1 MNNDNCYISTN
12 CERKLSSLMG
22 NMDPQDL
29 AFLIGSYNDDN
40 PDSPIDRTNL
50 QDSYLIN
57 AASTLAQYRGNYIK
71 SLDEKI
77 EKCSTNKGLDYIAL
91 RNSMTAEERRDSA
104 RLISDVFSVAVDS
117 FYKRNRA
124 KFPNK
129 SRLDFISGFKANGK
143 NIGGEALFFS
153 QAKLRITAEMFK
165 LENEYNRAVD
175 EYESKPENE
184 RNEADELLPDSN
196 SNIKPGVSRL
206 FESNPELANSVY
218 EALGFNNGIEAA
230 TMPFSPDNPEA
241 IVYGIGLNGDLI
253 GEILVDNTGRISS
266 SVGQAGVELQPEYIG
281 KGYGVQTYLSVARAL
296 AKQGKTL
303 KSENLGKSNINDA
316 ANRVW
321 KSLINSGYAVDRGD
335 YYEIIN
341 LATPQQKQRALQLY
355 SQYLDTGKQDI
366 EGFKEFVNSSN
377 INTSLYIEELSKTLD
392 LYEALLDNFPA
403 LCTLSRVILRDSEGI
418 ISNYKGFVSTEVDE
432 LSWGV
437 NDFSEIFDV
446 ETAPRE
452 HWMETSELRDPFG
465 TITTRIK
472 HLLGS
477 LDLYEAVE
485 NISTGGIEYVKAID
499 SFGRVKKMYPREA
512 YRQLKE
518 MLNGMQ
524 DSKELTAFLENKAKE
539 VSLDGCLANQV
550 LERLNDVNAIDKEQL
565 KTQLFVGL
573 KKNKLLYSEV
583 FEDKNTSKKKGLLRY
598 KSGIVNKVVNK
609 LYDRVKASFLF
620 PQAIEP
626 SKKSIITGSGVI
638 QLSNIQALDKF
649 LLDNNI
655 VTSSEANLQ
664 EKESTNLFKQLENKN
679 ASTNTF
685 YKKSIV
691 RKQTELVEI
700 FSYLNLFGDTKQGQL
715 KAKQA
720 ALRLSMG
727 GHAADLKKLFSI
739 LQSMH
744 EYILRPEVS
753 KNLLNNQTASDL
765 FKKQIEG
772 EIVGN
777 SNIISLDSKYR
788 ELCEIVAK
796 YSGDIV
802 TSSRIKTKNAKGDTI
817 TMFSDVNP
825 CYMGDK
831 IEKLKSFVQQDDA
844 QGFKTYIEQE
854 FMTCSL
860 FYNQDKGYWLNHW
873 MEELYNSVNQRKKGY
888 VIDPTTGNP
897 KYMENYYVFNENSF
911 AHMFNYDRVLG
922 LNARQ
927 HVAFENFTSRNHF
940 LTTMTAFQEK
950 RQQTKGKSKYAKYP
964 VFVLGDSQTQK
975 QLTAPMYKISKQ
987 VGNEFCLEDAFG
999 DVLDIELERQKL
1011 VRETNEAMDKMGL
1024 KRLAHFSNTE
1034 DQFSLLQFLNEPK
1047 WNAKFKQLGPEV
1059 NKAKF
1064 IEQIVKPY
1072 FEERIGKITDT
1083 ASSSTIFGQL
1093 KQLGV
1098 LDKTASGKYIYLDQF
1113 LPSVNARREK
1123 NAQGEMVEIS
1133 DGRLVEEMVKEWY
1146 WNTFYANIQQFQM
1159 FTVDTAF
1166 YKNTKDFQ
1174 KRYKEMHASG
1184 TPVDVYAKDFN
1195 GNYYARSA
1203 EDISEKCLY
1212 FEDLETDAE
1221 YSNPEFM
1228 EAFLYNYADEEK
1240 VAEFLAEYG
1249 INETQAKEFGHTKE
1263 ERNKALMKLLG
1274 PQNFNMYKKFKQNT
1288 LTDGQGYR
1296 TLESY
1301 RRVMGMAGLWDRT
1314 QENWYNKIQALR
1326 ESAKGRNLTAD
1337 EYKSLREGVNIIL
1350 QPLKPFLFGVEKF
1363 QGETNLNL
1371 NIPVQHKYAETVL
1384 IPELL
1389 PANSKIREL
1398 AEYMR
1403 DNDIDVACSTQC
1415 VKVGN
1420 YGAVDALNLPENPEK
1435 NIHILSYQDYRIQ
1448 TNVPQHIDAN
1458 QLFGTQL
1465 RKLILSRISYGKN
1478 ENLASYIDGHKVRL
1492 PGFDEPV
1499 SIESGTQL
1507 VQFYNA
1513 LIVSNILQ
1521 DFHKFDMATKD
1532 LNKVSEML
1540 IQAVINNDKEPLDHV
1555 LAYSIQQDEQTL
1567 LPLIEPM
1574 LSHDAVAQIISQ
1586 YKKRVNKQKMKGGS
1600 AVQVSAYGISSMTA
1614 ETDEESAIDGGL
1626 KILTDPENKNFL
1638 KMEAEIPFQFNLMGQ
1653 DLQFEDY
1660 CNEDGT
1666 LKMSE
1671 DGKTTKIEKEFPGIL
1686 DIVAYRIP
1694 TEKHY
1699 SMLNLHIKRF
1709 SRPEL
1714 GGTIKVPSLCSTL
1727 AGFDFDIDKLY
1738 FLKKE
1743 FAGTRTRKYHH
1754 EQISSNQLH
1763 KIWAKYYEK
1772 HADDL
1777 QALQTYVEA
1786 SGEYTVTKKG
1796 NIVPNMPYNRYWEA
1810 VFPNRDKQETIEPY
1824 IQAYCKEHN
1833 IELDKVTYED
1843 TYEFEEYD
1851 FNKNPNENTRAA
1863 RNNLLLQIIQRRL
1876 EDPATFK
1883 SRTTPGGFE
1892 NPKHAARCLGRLMN
1906 GEMSTGVNGFLN
1918 ADGTVNVQK
1927 LNQLAAQ
1934 DKEIQ
1939 EPEYNPADPMTN
1951 IIYNQQNQIASK
1963 LIGIFANQS
1972 TNHAF
1977 CTVLKSCMIKE
1988 DSTFSFAGHQ
1998 FNNFLEPPTV
2008 NGEIRDVD
2016 LYVAEF
2022 LAASVDAVK
2031 DPVLKFLNFN
2041 VLTADA
2047 GATMARL
2054 GYTTFEIGL
2063 LFQQPLI
2070 VEACDYALN
2079 QGCGLQTALA
2089 AITSKYQK
2097 SLKDELSGK
2106 TISDLTNDHENTL
2119 TDSVQ
2124 NLANSIASYRKDA
2137 EKCEGNA
2144 EFMAQQFH
2152 ALNLF
2157 MHINKIADDLSAL
2170 VQITKF
2176 TAANSVGSTMGDFYA
2191 QMLKTDNAIDKY
2203 TLKENKKTG
2212 KQENS
2217 LTFDF
2222 VANIRNDRLPL
2233 NTNTDLLDMSDEDYL
2248 KAIIANPFAFE
2259 QCQYDQNRKACR
2271 KVEQFTGYNAPIFS
2285 RVREALPLLYSKG
2298 TPDAKTINN
2307 LHNVIIQNRLATD
2320 QSENNMFKPT
2330 GNCPYRINDKTMTNE
2345 QFFTNADVIAALFSM
2360 LSESTPSNFS
2370 THFIPSVEVVPYEEG
2385 NDVKTMTFTT
2395 TGLNSA
2401 DRDTQDE
2408 FVDYWEDM
2416 YYKTIELIDG
2426 SHVSPKVFNP
2436 HGITNGPSPLTM
2448 KDLATLLHFYFYY
2461 KQGTQ
2466 YNPTASI
2473 QLCPVKMKADLP
2485 VGKTAYRQTLIDM
2498 LKSDYKDMSGIN
2510 ETLKSYILN
2519 NLDDYNLVYTIHHV
2533 EEMESWFK
2541 NLIENAHELK
2551 TSRGG
2556 VPKSFTIEF
2565 TNDMLQDETQKR
2577 YLSLLLYHKIIARK
2591 TVECVKPCI
2600 LYKGNYYICSNE
2612 SSDNLF
2618 NVLKSGFMHFEK
2630 VSAPSGIPGI
2640 ISSGENGVLRETVQQ
2655 TKELSEVEN
2664 PVQGGSEGASIA
2676 EQQRPD
2682 EGQAADPVVEITPEI
2697 SDEELWNVLKVAYRN
2712 AIVRLVPGAEND
2724 SLENFKEFFE
2734 ANLHTE
2740 SKRKLLVDT
2749 FLKAKRG
2756 YRIMFVINDD
2766 GTIKSF
2772 NSTNDPKASGYVL
2785 CV

>member
-1 MNNDNCYISTN
+1 
-12 CERKLSSLMG
+12 
-22 NMDPQDL
+22 
-29 AFLIGSYNDDN
+29 
-40 PDSPIDRTNL
+40 
-50 QDSYLIN
+50 
-57 AASTLAQYRGNYIK
+57 
-71 SLDEKI
+71 
-77 EKCSTNKGLDYIAL
+77 
-91 RNSMTAEERRDSA
+91 
-104 RLISDVFSVAVDS
+104 
-117 FYKRNRA
+117 
-124 KFPNK
+124 
-129 SRLDFISGFKANGK
+129 
-143 NIGGEALFFS
+143 
-153 QAKLRITAEMFK
+153 
-165 LENEYNRAVD
+165 
-175 EYESKPENE
+175 
-184 RNEADELLPDSN
+184 
-196 SNIKPGVSRL
+196 
-206 FESNPELANSVY
+206 
-218 EALGFNNGIEAA
+218 
-230 TMPFSPDNPEA
+230 
-241 IVYGIGLNGDLI
+241 
-253 GEILVDNTGRISS
+253 
-266 SVGQAGVELQPEYIG
+266 
-281 KGYGVQTYLSVARAL
+281 
-296 AKQGKTL
+296 
-303 KSENLGKSNINDA
+303 
-316 ANRVW
+316 
-321 KSLINSGYAVDRGD
+321 
-335 YYEIIN
+335 
-341 LATPQQKQRALQLY
+341 
-355 SQYLDTGKQDI
+355 
-366 EGFKEFVNSSN
+366 
-377 INTSLYIEELSKTLD
+377 
-392 LYEALLDNFPA
+392 
-403 LCTLSRVILRDSEGI
+403 
-418 ISNYKGFVSTEVDE
+418 
-432 LSWGV
+432 
-437 NDFSEIFDV
+437 
-446 ETAPRE
+446 
-452 HWMETSELRDPFG
+452 
-465 TITTRIK
+465 
-472 HLLGS
+472 
-477 LDLYEAVE
+477 
-485 NISTGGIEYVKAID
+485 
-499 SFGRVKKMYPREA
+499 
-512 YRQLKE
+512 
-518 MLNGMQ
+518 
-524 DSKELTAFLENKAKE
+524 
-539 VSLDGCLANQV
+539 
-550 LERLNDVNAIDKEQL
+550 
-565 KTQLFVGL
+565 
-573 KKNKLLYSEV
+573 
-583 FEDKNTSKKKGLLRY
+583 
-598 KSGIVNKVVNK
+598 
-609 LYDRVKASFLF
+609 
-620 PQAIEP
+620 
-626 SKKSIITGSGVI
+626 
-638 QLSNIQALDKF
+638 
-649 LLDNNI
+649 
-655 VTSSEANLQ
+655 
-664 EKESTNLFKQLENKN
+664 
-679 ASTNTF
+679 
-685 YKKSIV
+685 
-691 RKQTELVEI
+691 
-700 FSYLNLFGDTKQGQL
+700 
-715 KAKQA
+715 
-720 ALRLSMG
+720 
-727 GHAADLKKLFSI
+727 
-739 LQSMH
+739 
-744 EYILRPEVS
+744 
-753 KNLLNNQTASDL
+753 
-765 FKKQIEG
+765 
-772 EIVGN
+772 
-777 SNIISLDSKYR
+777 
-788 ELCEIVAK
+788 
-796 YSGDIV
+796 
-802 TSSRIKTKNAKGDTI
+802 
-817 TMFSDVNP
+817 
-825 CYMGDK
+825 
-831 IEKLKSFVQQDDA
+831 
-844 QGFKTYIEQE
+844 
-854 FMTCSL
+854 
-860 FYNQDKGYWLNHW
+860 
-873 MEELYNSVNQRKKGY
+873 
-888 VIDPTTGNP
+888 
-897 KYMENYYVFNENSF
+897 
-911 AHMFNYDRVLG
+911 MFNYDRVLG
-922 LNARQ
+922 LNAIQ

-987 VGNEFCLEDAFG
+987 DGNEFCLEAAFG
-999 DVLDIELERQKL
+999 DILDIELERQKL

-1024 KRLAHFSNTE
+1024 KRLDHFSNTE

-1047 WNAKFKQLGPEV
+1047 WNEKFKQLGPEV

-1159 FTVDTAF
+1159 FTVDIAF

-1184 TPVDVYAKDFN
+1184 TPLDVYAKDFN

-1228 EAFLYNYADEEK
+1228 EAFLYNYADKEK
-1240 VAEFLAEYG
+1240 VAEFLEEYG
-1249 INETQAKEFGHTKE
+1249 INETQAKEFGHTKA

-1274 PQNFNMYKKFKQNT
+1274 PQNFDKYQKFKQNT

-1314 QENWYNKIQALR
+1314 QENWYNKVQALR

-1371 NIPVQHKYAETVL
+1371 SIPVQHKYAETVL

-1403 DNDIDVACSTQC
+1403 DNDIDVACSTKC

-1420 YGAVDALNLPENPEK
+1420 YGAVDVLNLPENPEK

-1448 TNVPQHIDAN
+1448 TNVPEHIDAN

-1465 RKLILSRISYGKN
+1465 RKIILSRISDGKN
-1478 ENLASYIDGHKVRL
+1478 KNLASYVDGHLVTL
-1492 PGFDEPV
+1492 PGYGKV

-1540 IQAVINNDKEPLDHV
+1540 IQAVINNDKETLDHV
-1555 LAYSIQQDEQTL
+1555 IAYSTQIQPDKQIQTL

-1638 KMEAEIPFQFNLMGQ
+1638 KMEAEIPFQFNIMGK

-1714 GGTIKVPSLCSTL
+1714 GGTIKVPSLCTTL

-1743 FAGTRTRKYHH
+1743 FAGTRTRQYHH
-1754 EQISSNQLH
+1754 EQLSSSQLH
-1763 KIWAKYYEK
+1763 EIWAKYYEE
-1772 HADDL
+1772 HDDDL
-1777 QALQTYVEA
+1777 QALQTYVWA
-1786 SGEYTVTKKG
+1786 SGEYTVTKEG
-1796 NIVPNMPYNRYWEA
+1796 NIVPNMPYNRYWED
-1810 VFPNRDKQETIEPY
+1810 VFPNRDKQEAIEPY
-1824 IQAYCKEHN
+1824 IQAFCKEHN

-1851 FNKNPNENTRAA
+1851 FDKNPNENTRAA
-1863 RNNLLLQIIQRRL
+1863 RNNMLLQIIQRRL

-1977 CTVLKSCMIKE
+1977 CTVLNHCQLKE
-1988 DSTFSFAGHQ
+1988 NSTFSFAGHK
-1998 FNNFLEPPTV
+1998 FYDFLTPPEV
-2008 NGEIRDVD
+2008 DGEIRDVD

-2041 VLTADA
+2041 LLTADA

-2054 GYTTFEIGL
+2054 GYNTFEIGL

-2070 VEACDYALN
+2070 VEVCDYALN
-2079 QGCGLQTALA
+2079 QGCGLQTAVVA
-2089 AITSKYQK
+2089 VTSKYQTTTF
-2097 SLKDELSGK
+2097 EHSGQ
-2106 TISDLTNDHENTL
+2106 ISDLKNSSDNTL

-2124 NLANSIASYRKDA
+2124 NLANSIVDYRKNP
-2137 EKCEGNA
+2137 EKSESN
-2144 EFMAQQFH
+2144 ENFMIQQFH
-2152 ALNLF
+2152 ALDLF

-2191 QMLKTDNAIDKY
+2191 QMFKTDNAIEKY
-2203 TLKENKKTG
+2203 KLKENKKTG
-2212 KQENS
+2212 KEENS
-2217 LTFDF
+2217 LTFEF
-2222 VANIRNDRLPL
+2222 VSNTQNNVLPL
-2233 NTNTDLLDMSDEDYL
+2233 DTNTNLLDMDDEDYL

-2271 KVEQFTGYNAPIFS
+2271 KIEKITGYDAPVFK
-2285 RVREALPLLYSKG
+2285 RVRDALPILYAKG

-2307 LHNVIIQNRLATD
+2307 LHNLIIQNRLATH

-2330 GNCPYRINDKTMTNE
+2330 CICPYRLNNKQVSNAA
-2345 QFFTNADVIAALFSM
+2345 FFTNADVIAALFSM

-2370 THFIPSVEVVPYEEG
+2370 THFIPSVEVVQDEEG
-2385 NDVKTMTFTT
+2385 KNVQTMTFTT

-2401 DRDTQDE
+2401 DRETRDE

-2416 YYKTIELIDG
+2416 YYKTIELNDG
-2426 SHVSPKVFNP
+2426 SHVSPKVFNS

-2466 YNPTASI
+2466 YNPTTSI

-2485 VGKTAYRQTLIDM
+2485 VGNTTYRQALINM
-2498 LKSDYKDMSGIN
+2498 LNPEYTYKAMSGIN

-2533 EEMESWFK
+2533 EGSDNVDNSTMEAWFG
-2541 NLIENAHELK
+2541 NLIEHHSYDLK
-2551 TSRGG
+2551 TSIGR
-2556 VPKSFTIEF
+2556 VPKSFTIKF
-2565 TNDMLQDETQKR
+2565 TNDMFEDDTQR
-2577 YLSLLLYHKIIARK
+2577 NYLNLLLYMKPSGGK
-2591 TVECVKPCI
+2591 KPLECVKPCI

-2612 SSDNLF
+2612 SSDTLF
-2618 NVLKSGFMHFEK
+2618 NVLNSGFMHFEK
-2630 VSAPSGIPGI
+2630 VFAPSGITGV
-2640 ISSGENGVLRETVQQ
+2640 ISSGENMILRETVPQ
-2655 TKELSEVEN
+2655 TGELSEVEN

-2676 EQQRPD
+2676 ETQRPD

-2712 AIVRLVPGAEND
+2712 AIVRLVPGAENA
-2724 SLENFKEFFE
+2724 SIENFKEFFE
-2734 ANLHTE
+2734 TNLHTE
-2740 SKRKLLVDT
+2740 SKRKLLIDT
-2749 FLKAKRG
+2749 FLNAKRG
-2756 YRIMFVINDD
+2756 YRIMFVVNDD
-2766 GTIKSF
+2766 GTIKRSD
-2772 NSTNDPKASGYVL
+2772 STNDPKASGHVL

>member
-50 QDSYLIN
+50 QDSYLTN

-77 EKCSTNKGLDYIAL
+77 EKCSTNNGLDYIAL

-104 RLISDVFSVAVDS
+104 RLLSDVFSAAVDS

-175 EYESKPENE
+175 EYESTPENE
-184 RNEADELLPDSN
+184 RNEADEL
-196 SNIKPGVSRL
+196 
-206 FESNPELANSVY
+206 
-218 EALGFNNGIEAA
+218 
-230 TMPFSPDNPEA
+230 
-241 IVYGIGLNGDLI
+241 
-253 GEILVDNTGRISS
+253 
-266 SVGQAGVELQPEYIG
+266 
-281 KGYGVQTYLSVARAL
+281 
-296 AKQGKTL
+296 
-303 KSENLGKSNINDA
+303 
-316 ANRVW
+316 
-321 KSLINSGYAVDRGD
+321 
-335 YYEIIN
+335 
-341 LATPQQKQRALQLY
+341 
-355 SQYLDTGKQDI
+355 
-366 EGFKEFVNSSN
+366 
-377 INTSLYIEELSKTLD
+377 YIEELSTTLD
-392 LYEALLDNFPA
+392 IYEALLDNFPA

-446 ETAPRE
+446 ETSPRE

-499 SFGRVKKMYPREA
+499 SFGRVKKMYTREA

-550 LERLNDVNAIDKEQL
+550 LERLNDVNAVDREQL

-583 FEDKNTSKKKGLLRY
+583 FEDKKTSKKGLLRY
-598 KSGIVNKVVNK
+598 KSGIVNKVMNK

-626 SKKSIITGSGVI
+626 SEKSIITRSGVI

-664 EKESTNLFKQLENKN
+664 EKESTNFFKQLENKN

-691 RKQTELVEI
+691 RRQTELVEI
-700 FSYLNLFGDTKQGQL
+700 FSHLNLFGDTKQGQL

-727 GHAADLKKLFSI
+727 GHTADLKKLLSI

-753 KNLLNNQTASDL
+753 KNLFNKQASDL
-765 FKKQIEG
+765 FKQQIEG
-772 EIVGN
+772 ENVGN

-1093 KQLGV
+1093 KHLGV

-1159 FTVDTAF
+1159 FTVDIAF

-1184 TPVDVYAKDFN
+1184 TPIDVYAKDFN

-1274 PQNFNMYKKFKQNT
+1274 PQNFYKYKKFKQNT

-1301 RRVMGMAGLWDRT
+1301 RRVAGMAGLWDRT
-1314 QENWYNKIQALR
+1314 QENWYNKVQALR

-1371 NIPVQHKYAETVL
+1371 SIPVQHKYAETVL

-1403 DNDIDVACSTQC
+1403 DNDIDVVCSTQC

-1521 DFHKFDMATKD
+1521 DFHKFDMATED

-1555 LAYSIQQDEQTL
+1555 IAYSIQPDGQTL

-1763 KIWAKYYEK
+1763 KIWAKYYEE
-1772 HADDL
+1772 HDDDL
-1777 QALQTYVEA
+1777 QALKTYVWA

-1810 VFPNRDKQETIEPY
+1810 VFPNRDKQEAIEPY

-2016 LYVAEF
+2016 LYIAEF

-2079 QGCGLQTALA
+2079 QGCGLQTALV

-2106 TISDLTNDHENTL
+2106 TISDLKNDHENTL

-2203 TLKENKKTG
+2203 TLKKNKKTG

-2233 NTNTDLLDMSDEDYL
+2233 NTNTDLLDMGDEDYL

-2307 LHNVIIQNRLATD
+2307 LHNLIIQNRLATH

-2330 GNCPYRINDKTMTNE
+2330 GICPYRINDKEMTNE
-2345 QFFTNADVIAALFSM
+2345 EFFTNADVIAALFSM
-2360 LSESTPSNFS
+2360 LSERTPSNFS
-2370 THFIPSVEVVPYEEG
+2370 THFIPSVEVVQYEEG
-2385 NDVKTMTFTT
+2385 DNVKTMTFTT

-2466 YNPTASI
+2466 YNPTTSI

-2485 VGKTAYRQTLIDM
+2485 VGNTTYRQTLINM
-2498 LKSDYKDMSGIN
+2498 LTSDYKDMSGIN

-2533 EEMESWFK
+2533 EESDNVDKSNPNRTMESWFE
-2541 NLIENAHELK
+2541 NLIANAHELK

-2565 TNDMLQDETQKR
+2565 TNDMLQDETQKS

-2618 NVLKSGFMHFEK
+2618 NMLNSGFMHFEK
-2630 VSAPSGIPGI
+2630 VSAPSGITGI
-2640 ISSGENGVLRETVQQ
+2640 ISSGENTVLRETVQQ

-2676 EQQRPD
+2676 EKQRPD

-2749 FLKAKRG
+2749 FLNAKRG
-2756 YRIMFVINDD
+2756 YRIMFVVNDD

-2772 NSTNDPKASGYVL
+2772 DSTNDPKASGYVL

>member
-1 MNNDNCYISTN
+1 MNNDNCYISTD
-12 CERKLSSLMG
+12 CERKLSSLMD

-29 AFLIGSYNDDN
+29 AFLIGAYNDDN

-50 QDSYLIN
+50 QDSYLTN
-57 AASTLAQYRGNYIK
+57 AAYTLAQYRGNYIK
-71 SLDEKI
+71 SLNEKI

-104 RLISDVFSVAVDS
+104 RLISDVFSAAVDS

-143 NIGGEALFFS
+143 NIGGEALFFA
-153 QAKLRITAEMFK
+153 QAKVRITSELYK
-165 LENEYNRAVD
+165 LENEYNEALDR
-175 EYESKPENE
+175 YEVKPENE
-184 RNEADELLPDSN
+184 RTGADD
-196 SNIKPGVSRL
+196 I
-206 FESNPELANSVY
+206 
-218 EALGFNNGIEAA
+218 
-230 TMPFSPDNPEA
+230 
-241 IVYGIGLNGDLI
+241 
-253 GEILVDNTGRISS
+253 
-266 SVGQAGVELQPEYIG
+266 
-281 KGYGVQTYLSVARAL
+281 YL
-296 AKQGKTL
+296 T
-303 KSENLGKSNINDA
+303 
-316 ANRVW
+316 
-321 KSLINSGYAVDRGD
+321 
-335 YYEIIN
+335 
-341 LATPQQKQRALQLY
+341 
-355 SQYLDTGKQDI
+355 
-366 EGFKEFVNSSN
+366 
-377 INTSLYIEELSKTLD
+377 ELSKTLD
-392 LYEALLDNFPA
+392 IYEALLNNFPA

-418 ISNYKGFVSTEVDE
+418 ISNYKGFDSTEVDE

-472 HLLGS
+472 HMLGS
-477 LDLYEAVE
+477 LDMYEAVE
-485 NISTGGIEYVKAID
+485 IPSSEAHPGGIEYVPALD
-499 SFGRVKKMYPREA
+499 SFGRVKKMYPQEA

-539 VSLDGCLANQV
+539 VSLYGCLANQV
-550 LERLNDVNAIDKEQL
+550 LERLNDVNAIDREQL

-583 FEDKNTSKKKGLLRY
+583 FEDKNTSKKGLLKY
-598 KSGIVNKVVNK
+598 KSGIVNKVMNK

-626 SKKSIITGSGVI
+626 SKQSIIARDG
-638 QLSNIQALDKF
+638 NIQQDKMLALDKF
-649 LLDNNI
+649 LI
-655 VTSSEANLQ
+655 QRNLITLEEDSQ
-664 EKESTNLFKQLENKN
+664 EEEESTNFFAHLEKKN
-679 ASTNTF
+679 AVTDSF
-685 YKKSIV
+685 YKESIID
-691 RKQTELVEI
+691 RQKDLMTI
-700 FSYLNLFGDTKQGQL
+700 FSYLNLFGDNKQDQL

-720 ALRLSMG
+720 ALKLSMG

-744 EYILRPEVS
+744 KYILSPDAR
-753 KNLLNNQTASDL
+753 KNLYNQTASDL

-831 IEKLKSFVQQDDA
+831 IEKLKSFVDHDDA

-873 MEELYNSVNQRKKGY
+873 MEELYNSVIQRKKGY
-888 VIDPTTGNP
+888 VVNPATGTAEF
-897 KYMENYYVFNENSF
+897 KQDFYVFKENSF

-940 LTTMTAFQEK
+940 LTTLTAFQEK

-987 VGNEFCLEDAFG
+987 VENEFCLEDAFG
-999 DVLDIELERQKL
+999 DILDIELERQHL
-1011 VRETNEAMDKMGL
+1011 VREANEAMDNLGL
-1024 KRLAHFSNTE
+1024 KRLDHFSNTE

-1083 ASSSTIFGQL
+1083 ASSGTIFGQL

-1098 LDKTASGKYIYLDQF
+1098 LDKTASKKYIYLDQF

-1133 DGRLVEEMVKEWY
+1133 DDRLVEEMVKEWY

-1159 FTVDTAF
+1159 FTVDIAF
-1166 YKNTKDFQ
+1166 YKNVKDFQ

-1184 TPVDVYAKDFN
+1184 TPLDVYAKDFN

-1203 EDISEKCLY
+1203 EDISETCLY

-1228 EAFLYNYADEEK
+1228 EAFLYNYAEEEK

-1249 INETQAKEFGHTKE
+1249 INETQAQEFGHTKQ

-1274 PQNFNMYKKFKQNT
+1274 PQNFDKYQKFKANT

-1314 QENWYNKIQALR
+1314 QENWYNKVQALR
-1326 ESAKGRNLTAD
+1326 ESAQGRNLTAD

-1371 NIPVQHKYAETVL
+1371 SIPVQHKYAETVL

-1403 DNDIDVACSTQC
+1403 DNDIDVACSTKC

-1420 YGAVDALNLPENPEK
+1420 YGAVDVLNLPEKPANHV
-1435 NIHILSYQDYRIQ
+1435 HILSYQDYRIQ
-1448 TNVPQHIDAN
+1448 TNVPEHIDAN

-1465 RKLILSRISYGKN
+1465 RKLILSRISSGENK
-1478 ENLASYIDGHKVRL
+1478 NLASYIDGHTVRL
-1492 PGFDEPV
+1492 PGFDKPV
-1499 SIESGTQL
+1499 SIASGTQL

-1521 DFHKFDMATKD
+1521 DFHKFDMATED
-1532 LNKVSEML
+1532 LHKVSEML

-1555 LAYSIQQDEQTL
+1555 IAYSIQQGEQTL

-1638 KMEAEIPFQFNLMGQ
+1638 KMEAEIPFQFNIMGQ

-1714 GGTIKVPSLCSTL
+1714 GGTIKVPSLCTTL

-1754 EQISSNQLH
+1754 EQISSDQLH
-1763 KIWAKYYEK
+1763 EIWAKYYEK
-1772 HADDL
+1772 HDDDL
-1777 QALQTYVEA
+1777 QALKTYVWA
-1786 SGEYTVTKKG
+1786 SGEYTVTKDG
-1796 NIVPNMPYNRYWEA
+1796 NIVPNIPYNRYWEA
-1810 VFPNRDKQETIEPY
+1810 VFPNRDKQEAIEPY
-1824 IQAYCKEHN
+1824 IQAFCKEHN

-1851 FNKNPNENTRAA
+1851 FDKNPNENTRAA
-1863 RNNLLLQIIQRRL
+1863 RNNMLLQIIQRRL

-1939 EPEYNPADPMTN
+1939 EPEYSPADPMTN

-1977 CTVLKSCMIKE
+1977 CTVLNHCQLKE
-1988 DSTFSFAGHQ
+1988 NSTFSFAGHK
-1998 FNNFLEPPTV
+1998 FYDFLTPPEV
-2008 NGEIRDVD
+2008 DGEIRDVD

-2041 VLTADA
+2041 LLTADA

-2079 QGCGLQTALA
+2079 HGCGLQTAVVA
-2089 AITSKYQK
+2089 VTSKYQK
-2097 SLKDELSGK
+2097 SLKDKLSGK
-2106 TISDLTNDHENTL
+2106 TISDLKNDHENTL

-2124 NLANSIASYRKDA
+2124 NLANSIVSYRKDA

-2152 ALNLF
+2152 ALDLF

-2191 QMLKTDNAIDKY
+2191 QMFKTDNAIEKY
-2203 TLKENKKTG
+2203 KLKENKKTG
-2212 KQENS
+2212 KEENS
-2217 LTFDF
+2217 LTFEF
-2222 VANIRNDRLPL
+2222 VSNTKKDVLPL
-2233 NTNTDLLDMSDEDYL
+2233 DTSTNLLDMSDEEYIG
-2248 KAIIANPFAFE
+2248 AIIANPFAFE

-2271 KVEQFTGYNAPIFS
+2271 KIEKITGYDAPVFK
-2285 RVREALPLLYSKG
+2285 RVRDALPILYAKG

-2307 LHNVIIQNRLATD
+2307 LHNLIIQNRLATD
-2320 QSENNMFKPT
+2320 ISKNNMFKPT
-2330 GNCPYRINDKTMTNE
+2330 CPCPYKINGNAITNE
-2345 QFFTNADVIAALFSM
+2345 QFFTNADVIAALFAM
-2360 LSESTPSNFS
+2360 LSESTPSKFS
-2370 THFIPSVEVVPYEEG
+2370 THFIPSVEVVQNEKGE
-2385 NDVKTMTFTT
+2385 NVRTMTFTT

-2408 FVDYWEDM
+2408 FIEYWEDM

-2466 YNPTASI
+2466 YNPTSSI

-2485 VGKTAYRQTLIDM
+2485 IGDTTYRQALINM
-2498 LKSDYKDMSGIN
+2498 LNPEYTYKDMSGVN

-2519 NLDDYNLVYTIHHV
+2519 NLDDYSLVYTIPHV
-2533 EEMESWFK
+2533 EESDDVDKTNTNRNMEAWFG
-2541 NLIENAHELK
+2541 NLIEHHSHELK

-2565 TNDMLQDETQKR
+2565 TNDMFEDDAQR
-2577 YLSLLLYHKIIARK
+2577 SYLNLLLYTKPSGGK
-2591 TVECVKPCI
+2591 KPLECVRPCI

-2612 SSDNLF
+2612 NFTSGNLF
-2618 NVLKSGFMHFEK
+2618 NVLDSVLDSGFMHFEK
-2630 VSAPSGIPGI
+2630 VFAPSGITGV
-2640 ISSGENGVLRETVQQ
+2640 ISSGENMILRETVPQ
-2655 TKELSEVEN
+2655 TEELSEVEN

-2676 EQQRPD
+2676 EEKRPD

-2712 AIVRLVPGAEND
+2712 AIVRLVPGAENE
-2724 SLENFKEFFE
+2724 SIENFKEYFKN
-2734 ANLHTE
+2734 NLQATE
-2740 SKRKLLVDT
+2740 KRKLLEDI
-2749 FLKAKRG
+2749 FRRAKQG
-2756 YRIMFVINDD
+2756 NRIMLVVNDD
-2766 GTIKSF
+2766 GTVSGIS
-2772 NSTNDPKASGYVL
+2772 STNNPDTPGHVL

>member
-1 MNNDNCYISTN
+1 MVNDNCYICTDF
-12 CERKLSSLMG
+12 ERKLSPLMG
-22 NMDPQDL
+22 NMEPQDL
-29 AFLIGSYNDDN
+29 AFLIGSYNDDHTDN
-40 PDSPIDRTNL
+40 PIDRTNL
-50 QDSYLIN
+50 QESYLTCT
-57 AASTLAQYRGNYIK
+57 AASLAKYRGEYIQ
-71 SLDEKI
+71 SLSDKI
-77 EKCSTNKGLDYIAL
+77 EKCSTNNGLDYIAL
-91 RNSMTAEERRDSA
+91 RNSMTAVERRDST
-104 RLISDVFSVAVDS
+104 RLVSDVFSAAVDS

-143 NIGGEALFFS
+143 NIGGEAFFFA
-153 QAKLRITAEMFK
+153 QAKLRITAELYK
-165 LENEYNRAVD
+165 LENEYNNAVD

-184 RNEADELLPDSN
+184 RN
-196 SNIKPGVSRL
+196 K
-206 FESNPELANSVY
+206 AN
-218 EALGFNNGIEAA
+218 E
-230 TMPFSPDNPEA
+230 
-241 IVYGIGLNGDLI
+241 
-253 GEILVDNTGRISS
+253 
-266 SVGQAGVELQPEYIG
+266 
-281 KGYGVQTYLSVARAL
+281 
-296 AKQGKTL
+296 
-303 KSENLGKSNINDA
+303 
-316 ANRVW
+316 
-321 KSLINSGYAVDRGD
+321 
-335 YYEIIN
+335 
-341 LATPQQKQRALQLY
+341 
-355 SQYLDTGKQDI
+355 
-366 EGFKEFVNSSN
+366 
-377 INTSLYIEELSKTLD
+377 LYIEELSKTLD
-392 LYEALLDNFPA
+392 IYEALLDNFPA
-403 LCTLSRVILRDSEGI
+403 ICTLSRVMLRDSEGI
-418 ISNYKGFVSTEVDE
+418 VASYKGFVSTEVDD

-452 HWMETSELRDPFG
+452 HWMDKSELRDPFG
-465 TITTRIK
+465 TVTTRIK
-472 HLLGS
+472 HMLGS
-477 LDLYEAVE
+477 LDMYEAVE
-485 NISTGGIEYVKAID
+485 NISTGGIEYVKSID
-499 SFGRVKKMYPREA
+499 SFGRVKKMYAQTA
-512 YRQLKE
+512 YRQLRE
-518 MLNGMQ
+518 MLTGVQ
-524 DSKELTAFLENKAKE
+524 DSKELIAFLEKKAQE
-539 VSLDGCLANQV
+539 ISSEGLLSQQV
-550 LERLNDVNAIDKEQL
+550 LDRLNDVNVIDREQL

-583 FEDKNTSKKKGLLRY
+583 FEDKKTSKKGLLRY
-598 KSGIVNKVVNK
+598 KSGIVNKVMNK

-626 SKKSIITGSGVI
+626 SSQSIIGRDGRI
-638 QLSNIQALDKF
+638 KQDKILALDKF
-649 LLDNNI
+649 LIQRNLITSNEDNK
-655 VTSSEANLQ
+655 Q
-664 EKESTNLFKQLENKN
+664 KQESTNFFEQLENKN
-679 ASTNTF
+679 AVTDAF

-691 RKQTELVEI
+691 DRQKDLIEV
-700 FSYLNLFGDTKQGQL
+700 FSYLNLFGDTKQEQL

-720 ALRLSMG
+720 ALKLSMG
-727 GHAADLKKLFSI
+727 GHTADLKKIFSI

-744 EYILRPEVS
+744 DYILRLELS
-753 KNLLNNQTASDL
+753 KNLKNKTAAEL

-772 EIVGN
+772 ENIGN

-788 ELCEIVAK
+788 ELSEIVAK

-802 TSSRIKTKNAKGDTI
+802 ISSRIKTKNAKGDTI

-831 IEKLKSFVQQDDA
+831 IEKLKSFVDHDDA

-860 FYNQDKGYWLNHW
+860 FYNQDKGYWMNHW
-873 MEELYNSVNQRKKGY
+873 MEELYNSVIQRKKGY
-888 VIDPTTGNP
+888 VVNPSTG
-897 KYMENYYVFNENSF
+897 KAEFRQNYYVFKENSF

-940 LTTMTAFQEK
+940 LTTLTAFQEK

-975 QLTAPMYKISKQ
+975 QLTAPMYKITKQ
-987 VGNEFCLEDAFG
+987 VENEFCLEDAFG
-999 DVLDIELERQKL
+999 DILDIELERQHL
-1011 VRETNEAMDKMGL
+1011 VKEANEAMDGLGL
-1024 KRLAHFSNTE
+1024 KRLDHFSKTE
-1034 DQFSLLQFLNEPK
+1034 NQFSLLQFLNEPE
-1047 WNAKFKQLGPEV
+1047 WNAKLKQLGPDV
-1059 NKAKF
+1059 NKQKF

-1072 FEERIGKITDT
+1072 FEKRIGKITDT
-1083 ASSSTIFGQL
+1083 SSSGTIFGQL

-1113 LPSVNARREK
+1113 LPSANARREK
-1123 NAQGEMVEIS
+1123 NEQGEMVEIS
-1133 DGRLVEEMVKEWY
+1133 DDRLVEEMVKEWY

-1159 FTVDTAF
+1159 FTVDIAF
-1166 YKNTKDFQ
+1166 YKNVKDFQ

-1184 TPVDVYAKDFN
+1184 TPLDVYAKDFS

-1203 EDISEKCLY
+1203 DGTHVDISEKCMY
-1212 FEDLETDAE
+1212 FQDLETDAE

-1228 EAFLYNYADEEK
+1228 EAFLYNYAKEEN

-1249 INETQAKEFGHTKE
+1249 INETQAQEFGHTKQ

-1274 PQNFNMYKKFKQNT
+1274 HQNFYKYQKFKANT

-1314 QENWYNKIQALR
+1314 QENWYKKVQALR
-1326 ESAKGRNLTAD
+1326 DAAKGRNLTAE
-1337 EYKSLREGVNIIL
+1337 EYKTLREGVNIIL
-1350 QPLKPFLFGVEKF
+1350 QPLKPFLFGIEKF
-1363 QGETNLNL
+1363 HGNKNLNL

-1403 DNDIDVACSTQC
+1403 DNDIDVACSTTC

-1420 YGAVDALNLPENPEK
+1420 YGAVDVLNLPEKPIN

-1465 RKLILSRISYGKN
+1465 RKLILSRISYGENKN
-1478 ENLASYIDGHKVRL
+1478 LTSYIDGNTVTL
-1492 PGFDEPV
+1492 PGYDGKV

-1521 DFHKFDMATKD
+1521 DFHKFDMATED

-1540 IQAVINNDKEPLDHV
+1540 IQAVINNDKETLDHV
-1555 LAYSIQQDEQTL
+1555 MAYSIQDGQTL
-1567 LPLIEPM
+1567 LPLIDPM

-1600 AVQVSAYGISSMTA
+1600 AVQVSAFGITSMTA

-1626 KILTDPENKNFL
+1626 KIHTDPENKNFL
-1638 KMEAEIPFQFNLMGQ
+1638 KMDCEIPFQFNIMGK

-1666 LKMSE
+1666 LKMSV
-1671 DGKTTKIEKEFPGIL
+1671 DGKTSKIEKEFPGIL

-1714 GGTIKVPSLCSTL
+1714 GGTIKVPSLCTTL

-1754 EQISSNQLH
+1754 DKLNNSQLNT
-1763 KIWAKYYEK
+1763 IWQKYYEE
-1772 HADDL
+1772 HDEDL
-1777 QALQTYVEA
+1777 EALKSYVYA
-1786 SGEYTVTKKG
+1786 TGEYTVTAKG
-1796 NIVPNMPYNRYWEA
+1796 TIRPNMPYNRYWED
-1810 VFPNRDKQETIEPY
+1810 VFPNRDKQEAINPY
-1824 IQAYCKEHN
+1824 IQAYCKEQG

-1851 FNKNPNENTRAA
+1851 FDKNPNENTRAA
-1863 RNNLLLQIIQRRL
+1863 RNNMLLQIIQRRL

-1892 NPKHAARCLGRLMN
+1892 NPKHAARCLGRLIN
-1906 GEMSTGVNGFLN
+1906 GELSTGAQGFLN
-1918 ADGTVNVQK
+1918 ENGTVNVQK
-1927 LNQLAAQ
+1927 LNELAAQ
-1934 DKEIQ
+1934 DKEVQ
-1939 EPEYNPADPMTN
+1939 EPTYNPADPMTN
-1951 IIYNQQNQIASK
+1951 IIYNQQNQIAQK

-1977 CTVLKSCMIKE
+1977 CTVLKHCQLKE
-1988 DSTFSFAGHQ
+1988 NSTFSFAGHQ
-1998 FNNFLEPPTV
+1998 FNDFLTPPEV
-2008 NGEIRDVD
+2008 DGEIRDVD

-2022 LAASVDAVK
+2022 LAASVDAIK

-2041 VLTADA
+2041 LLTADA

-2054 GYTTFEIGL
+2054 GYNTFEIGL

-2070 VEACDYALN
+2070 VEVCDYALN
-2079 QGCGLQTALA
+2079 HGCGLQTAVVA
-2089 AITSKYQK
+2089 VTSKYQNIFK
-2097 SLKDELSGK
+2097 KN
-2106 TISDLTNDHENTL
+2106 ISDLKNNSENTL

-2124 NLANSIASYRKDA
+2124 NLANAIVDYRQNP
-2137 EKCEGNA
+2137 EGYEGNFD
-2144 EFMAQQFH
+2144 FMIQQFH
-2152 ALNLF
+2152 ALDLF

-2191 QMLKTDNAIDKY
+2191 QMFKTNNAIEKY
-2203 TLKENKKTG
+2203 KLKENKKTG
-2212 KQENS
+2212 KEENS
-2217 LTFDF
+2217 LTFEF
-2222 VANIRNDRLPL
+2222 VSNIKNEVLPL
-2233 NTNTDLLDMSDEDYL
+2233 NTNTNLLEMSDEEYL
-2248 KAIIANPFAFE
+2248 KAVIANPFAFE

-2271 KVEQFTGYNAPIFS
+2271 KIEQITGYDAPVFK
-2285 RVREALPLLYSKG
+2285 RVRDALPILYAKG

-2307 LHNVIIQNRLATD
+2307 LHNLIIQNRLATD
-2320 QSENNMFKPT
+2320 VTANNMFKPT
-2330 GNCPYRINDKTMTNE
+2330 NICPYRINDE
-2345 QFFTNADVIAALFSM
+2345 QMKNAEFFTNADVIAALFSM
-2360 LSESTPSNFS
+2360 LSENTSTNFS
-2370 THFIPSVEVVPYEEG
+2370 RHFMPSVSVVQNEEG
-2385 NDVKTMTFTT
+2385 DNVKTMTFTT

-2401 DRDTQDE
+2401 ERETQDE
-2408 FVDYWEDM
+2408 FVDYWEDL
-2416 YYKTIELIDG
+2416 YYKTVELTDG
-2426 SHVSPKVFNP
+2426 SKVSPKLVKTR
-2436 HGITNGPSPLTM
+2436 GITNGTNPLTS
-2448 KDLATLLHFYFYY
+2448 KDLAVLLHFYFYY

-2466 YNPTASI
+2466 YNPTTSI
-2473 QLCPVKMKADLP
+2473 QLCPVRMKADLP
-2485 VGKTAYRQTLIDM
+2485 IGEITYRQQL
-2498 LKSDYKDMSGIN
+2498 LKLFKYDYTDMSGVN

-2519 NLDDYNLVYTIHHV
+2519 NLDDYSLVYTIPHV
-2533 EEMESWFK
+2533 EESDDADKSNTNRNMEAWFE
-2541 NLIENAHELK
+2541 NLINNAHELK

-2565 TNDMLQDETQKR
+2565 TNDMFEDDAQKS
-2577 YLSLLLYHKIIARK
+2577 YLNLLLYTKPSGGEK
-2591 TVECVKPCI
+2591 LLECVRPCI

-2612 SSDNLF
+2612 NFNSGNLF
-2618 NVLKSGFMHFEK
+2618 NVLDSGFMHFEK
-2630 VSAPSGIPGI
+2630 VSAPSGITGV
-2640 ISSGENGVLRETVQQ
+2640 ISSGENMVLRETIQQ
-2655 TKELSEVEN
+2655 TEELSEVEN

-2676 EQQRPD
+2676 EEKRPD
-2682 EGQAADPVVEITPEI
+2682 EGQAEDPITEITPEI
-2697 SDEELWNVLKVAYRN
+2697 SDEELWDVLKVAYRN
-2712 AIVRLVPGAEND
+2712 AIVHLVPGAENE
-2724 SLENFKEFFE
+2724 SIENFKEYFE
-2734 ANLHTE
+2734 TNLHLE
-2740 SKRKLLVDT
+2740 NKRKMLVDA
-2749 FLKAKRG
+2749 FLRAKQG
-2756 YRIMFVINDD
+2756 DRIMFVINDD
-2766 GTIKSF
+2766 GTIKRLS
-2772 NSTNDPKASGYVL
+2772 STNDPNAPGYGL